1 MKMSEMNESELRYH
15 FGDRLQADVRL
26 ARYTTSRVGGPVRWF
41 ADSTSAD
48 QLAEDTRF
56 LWDHEVNFR
65 VLGNGSNILVSDRG
79 WDGFMLYNQAKSVT
93 FGGTPEQ
100 PLLIAESGAAL
111 STVVRSATE
120 HNLSGFEW
128 AVGIPG
134 TIGGAVYGNAGARGS
149 GTAQIL
155 ALAEILHREKG
166 ALSLTSDQMGYAYRS
181 SALKRDPGHAVILS
195 ASFKLIPASAEV
207 IKAKVEDFNSKRRN
221 SQPVGASF
229 GSTFKNPAG
238 DFSGRLIEACGLKG
252 TKIGGVEIS
261 PVHGNFLVNDGSA
274 SAEDYYQLISL
285 VKRTVKQQFSVE
297 LELEIELLGD
307 WQD

>member
-1 MKMSEMNESELRYH
+1 MSEINESELRNH

-41 ADSTSAD
+41 VEAKNAQ
-48 QLAEDTRF
+48 QLADDTRF
-56 LWDHEVNFR
+56 LWDQDVPFR

-79 WDGFMLYNQAKSVT
+79 WNGLMLYNQAKAVAIA
-93 FGGTPEQ
+93 GTPEQ
-100 PLLIAESGAAL
+100 PLLTTETGAAL
-111 STVVRSATE
+111 STVVRTASE
-120 HNLSGFEW
+120 KGLSGFEW

-149 GTAQIL
+149 DTSQIL
-155 ALAEILHREKG
+155 VLAEILHREKG
-166 ALSLTSDQMGYAYRS
+166 ALSLTSDQMGYQYRS
-181 SALKRDPGHAVILS
+181 SAFKRDPGHAVILS
-195 ASFKLIPASAEV
+195 ATFKLTPSTPELV
-207 IKAKVEDFNSKRRN
+207 KEKVDEFNSKRRN
-221 SQPVGASF
+221 SQPAGASF

-238 DFSGRLIEACGLKG
+238 DFAGRLIEAAGLKG
-252 TKIGGVEIS
+252 TKIGGVEVS

-285 VKRTVKQQFSVE
+285 VKQTVKKQFSVD
-297 LELEIELLGD
+297 LDLEIELLGN